1 MHVSFLTDDYYHYDE
16 KSHALI
22 GERTANV
29 YRVGD
34 EVKIR
39 VAGVNMDEHAIDFE
53 LVGSGT
59 KARKRK
65 PIKNDKS
72 SEKGRPPK
80 KKQKKNK
87 KKRK

>member
-1 MHVSFLTDDYYHYDE
+1 M
-16 KSHALI
+16 
-22 GERTANV
+22 
-29 YRVGD
+29 
-34 EVKIR
+34 KIR